1 MVLFLCSTPYEEN
14 EKAFIRQLDFLEAVG
29 ASRINVCELT
39 RCLFA
44 EECSMFGDNKPIATD
59 EEWELLTT
67 GLNKLGK
74 IAADRGFKLCFHHHM
89 ATVVQTF
96 DETKRLMDNTD
107 PRYVWLCFD
116 TGHFTFAK
124 EDAVRAAQEFGP
136 RIGHVHLKDIRPDRM
151 ETAYKEGYRFRK
163 AVLEGC
169 FTIPGN
175 GCVDYPGVFEALR
188 KAHYEGWFIVEAEQ
202 DPAKANPFE
211 YACMARDYIRRTASI

>member
-1 MVLFLCSTPYEEN
+1 
-14 EKAFIRQLDFLEAVG
+14 
-29 ASRINVCELT
+29 
-39 RCLFA
+39 
-44 EECSMFGDNKPIATD
+44 
-59 EEWELLTT
+59 
-67 GLNKLGK
+67 
-74 IAADRGFKLCFHHHM
+74 M

-169 FTIPGN
+169 FTIPGD